1 MFPAEVY
8 MSRREDLIQRIESGL
23 ILLLGNEESPMNFRD
38 NAYPFRQDSTF
49 LYFFGLASP
58 GFTGIIDCDSGES
71 WLFSDDLTIDDYIWM
86 GYQSSVAEMALAC
99 GVRKTG
105 SSDDTALFLAR
116 AAAGSREIH
125 FLPPYRDTNRL
136 KLSQWLNISFSE
148 VANRVSEKLIYAVAD
163 KRNHKEP
170 REIEE
175 INRAVNMSVDMHVAA
190 MKCCRPGV
198 SEAFV
203 AAEAEHAIHL
213 QGGRP
218 SFHTIATIHGEI
230 LHNHFYDNTL
240 KKGDLFLLD
249 AGAETQLGYA
259 GDLSST
265 VPVGGR
271 FSPVQSE
278 IYSLT
283 LKSHELA
290 VSLLKPGVTFL
301 DIYYESARVI
311 VEGLKGMGLM
321 KGSTNDALEQGAHA
335 LFFPCGLGHLM
346 GLDVHDM
353 EDLGEEIVGYGGAKK
368 STQFG
373 VKSLRLGRKLEPG
386 FVLTIE
392 PGIYFIPQLIDLWKG
407 ENRHREFIDYNTLE
421 KFRSFGGI
429 RNEENFLITPD
440 GYQLLGKAKPK
451 SIEEVE
457 TITAT

>member
-190 MKCCRPGV
+190 MKCCRP
-198 SEAFV
+198 
-203 AAEAEHAIHL
+203 
-213 QGGRP
+213 
-218 SFHTIATIHGEI
+218 
-230 LHNHFYDNTL
+230 
-240 KKGDLFLLD
+240 
-249 AGAETQLGYA
+249 
-259 GDLSST
+259 
-265 VPVGGR
+265 
-271 FSPVQSE
+271 
-278 IYSLT
+278 
-283 LKSHELA
+283 
-290 VSLLKPGVTFL
+290 
-301 DIYYESARVI
+301 
-311 VEGLKGMGLM
+311 
-321 KGSTNDALEQGAHA
+321 
-335 LFFPCGLGHLM
+335 
-346 GLDVHDM
+346 
-353 EDLGEEIVGYGGAKK
+353 
-368 STQFG
+368 
-373 VKSLRLGRKLEPG
+373 
-386 FVLTIE
+386 
-392 PGIYFIPQLIDLWKG
+392 
-407 ENRHREFIDYNTLE
+407 
-421 KFRSFGGI
+421 RS
-429 RNEENFLITPD
+429 
-440 GYQLLGKAKPK
+440 Q
-451 SIEEVE
+451 
-457 TITAT
+457 

>member
-1 MFPAEVY
+1 
-8 MSRREDLIQRIESGL
+8 
-23 ILLLGNEESPMNFRD
+23 
-38 NAYPFRQDSTF
+38 
-49 LYFFGLASP
+49 
-58 GFTGIIDCDSGES
+58 
-71 WLFSDDLTIDDYIWM
+71 
-86 GYQSSVAEMALAC
+86 
-99 GVRKTG
+99 
-105 SSDDTALFLAR
+105 
-116 AAAGSREIH
+116 
-125 FLPPYRDTNRL
+125 
-136 KLSQWLNISFSE
+136 
-148 VANRVSEKLIYAVAD
+148 
-163 KRNHKEP
+163 
-170 REIEE
+170 
-175 INRAVNMSVDMHVAA
+175 
-190 MKCCRPGV
+190 
-198 SEAFV
+198 
-203 AAEAEHAIHL
+203 
-213 QGGRP
+213 
-218 SFHTIATIHGEI
+218 
-230 LHNHFYDNTL
+230 
-240 KKGDLFLLD
+240 
-249 AGAETQLGYA
+249 
-259 GDLSST
+259 
-265 VPVGGR
+265 
-271 FSPVQSE
+271 
-278 IYSLT
+278 
-283 LKSHELA
+283 
-290 VSLLKPGVTFL
+290 L